1 MATGTPNEGVN
12 TAADPMKTA
21 IEGGLSESAKA
32 LAEGQNL
39 ARDKEMAN
47 SKHGRDKVNV
57 GVEATAATL
66 EAKFDA
72 KLTPGM
78 DQEFVADAK
87 KALDAVEEE
96 FNYQYKSI
104 NHNADFTARFHL
116 MVLKT
121 SLITMTN
128 TYYRSY
134 NAAPEAEKEAVHGEF
149 VNELNQRQDA
159 ITRHLKHLTGKEGY
173 MTISVL
179 AELDRQSLV
188 LAKLLSS
195 TEYSDLFQA
204 FQYANDRSYPKPE
217 LKDIMNKYIAEQY
230 PQGELMAVVWFVF
243 SQLSPADRI
252 EVAKEINTSKVDL
265 QKFLEAGNLHGAFS
279 LDEMEKIRGGQK
291 YDEKD
296 RETYNAAY
304 VKARDLKGSIKK
316 MEESYGSY
324 NAAGEMLTLGNIG
337 GFVLDAGLI
346 AMGAANFAVGVWKDP
361 VGVFKN
367 EYIQISAAGLTARHL
382 MKKKEPIR
390 VTISSK
396 ETRENR
402 AREQAIQ
409 GLREEMRDTTSWEQW
424 HEFFASGDYTGVK
437 LFNEFRS
444 YLLSIHDGQMPEN
457 INSEELV
464 DFLKDRT
471 GDDNI
476 YAEEYQEG
484 LSYAEKI
491 THSDHLENM
500 VKIFENFQK
509 GGITNKDEYI
519 KATEDAQTYY
529 SN

>member
-1 MATGTPNEGVN
+1 MTPDPEKKLATATEQVPARVESPAV
-12 TAADPMKTA
+12 TAG
-21 IEGGLSESAKA
+21 ERLERG
-32 LAEGQNL
+32 
-39 ARDKEMAN
+39 KEVAGHTT
-47 SKHGRDKVNV
+47 KHGLDTVNA
-57 GVEATAATL
+57 GVEATAARL

-78 DQEFVADAK
+78 DQEFMGDAT

-121 SLITMTN
+121 SLITLTN

-134 NAAPEAEKEAVHGEF
+134 NASPEAEKEAVHGEF
-149 VNELNQRQDA
+149 VNELTQRKDA

-179 AELDRQSLV
+179 AELDRQALV
-188 LAKLLSS
+188 LAKLMSS
-195 TEYSDLFQA
+195 TEYSDLFTA
-204 FQYANDRSYPKPE
+204 FQYANDKSSPKPDLVAIMDKYIESQYPK
-217 LKDIMNKYIAEQY
+217 
-230 PQGELMAVVWFVF
+230 GELMPVVWFVF
-243 SQLSPADRI
+243 SELAPADRVD
-252 EVAKEINTSKVDL
+252 VAQAIDTSKIDL
-265 QKFLEAGNLHGAFS
+265 QEFLEAGNLQGAFS
-279 LDEMEKIRGGQK
+279 LGEMEKIRGGAK

-424 HEFFASGDYTGVK
+424 HEFFASGGDYTGVK

-444 YLLSIHDGQMPEN
+444 YLLSINDGQMPEK

-476 YAEEYQEG
+476 YAEDFQKG